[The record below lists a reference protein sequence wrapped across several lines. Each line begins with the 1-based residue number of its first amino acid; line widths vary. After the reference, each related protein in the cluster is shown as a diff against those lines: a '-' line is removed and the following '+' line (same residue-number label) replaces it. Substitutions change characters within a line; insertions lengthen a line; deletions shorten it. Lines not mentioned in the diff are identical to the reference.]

1 MRKFEYDSLI
11 HLHPKQHTF
20 GYWREGSYR
29 WQGNEVFPLYSHVQD
44 SCKVVCKHQQ
54 RSAGMIRDQFVS
66 ISYDGKPVERVE
78 QEPARRYW
86 WGMSKFEAPCSNRR
100 MIDCAS
106 ISTHSPFVLAQSAL
120 YQQLPWRMW
129 SKGMMRDRISFCPE
143 YTCEFDSEKSEGVY
157 QLRSGPRGYISGHGL
172 CFCMKAAKNVDVKI
186 NAFHLGSSSGS
197 ANMPQD
203 VVIYAKLGFDVT
215 AFGKED
221 GWRRVFSANS
231 CCLPLAKMAHQTPTS
246 RAAPE
251 AERKEDRGN
260 RMLYNDRDE
269 AISASD
275 EPRLARLQFD
285 HEVLMPRGQVV
296 RFLILSSLPHGIA
309 LRSWKAMR
317 EGQTTDTDETICLF
331 AGKISNGHDPFTSSK
346 RILGFQVDS
355 SGSDE
360 TGMRDIMSSERGTC
374 TRSSVSAMGGE
385 VVGFAGEVEYE
396 VIKR

>member
-1 MRKFEYDSLI
+1 MMR
-11 HLHPKQHTF
+11 
-20 GYWREGSYR
+20 RSY
-29 WQGNEVFPLYSHVQD
+29 
-44 SCKVVCKHQQ
+44 
-54 RSAGMIRDQFVS
+54 
-66 ISYDGKPVERVE
+66 
-78 QEPARRYW
+78 
-86 WGMSKFEAPCSNRR
+86 NRCR

-120 YQQLPWRMW
+120 YQQLPWSEKLLLSVPCVVTALEGMW

-157 QLRSGPRGYISGHGL
+157 QLRSGPRGYISGEFVGTRCEKEIVRRTL
-172 CFCMKAAKNVDVKI
+172 DSAYKI
-186 NAFHLGSSSGS
+186 NSFHLGSSSGS

-203 VVIYAKLGFDVT
+203 LVIYAKLGFDVT

-285 HEVLMPRGQVV
+285 HE
-296 RFLILSSLPHGIA
+296 
-309 LRSWKAMR
+309 
-317 EGQTTDTDETICLF
+317 
-331 AGKISNGHDPFTSSK
+331 
-346 RILGFQVDS
+346 
-355 SGSDE
+355 
-360 TGMRDIMSSERGTC
+360 
-374 TRSSVSAMGGE
+374 
-385 VVGFAGEVEYE
+385 
-396 VIKR
+396 